1 MNNLQTFFES
11 PMAATF
17 GQTMLH
23 SLWQGVLIVS
33 AYLIINRFLK
43 KAENKVWL
51 GLSAFAM
58 QFFTSAFTFW
68 SLRPSS
74 FSSVATSSSE
84 YQLALSLTQFVSQS
98 QTESI
103 IQMIQSNAHW
113 LFAGWIIG
121 FSFLM
126 LRQIGGMAYIQFL
139 KNTGLSKLPEKAEQA
154 FDAVLKKI
162 DVKIPSFD
170 AYQSNKV
177 DTAMVLGYLKPVI
190 LIPATLVSGLS
201 SNQLELIIAHE
212 IAHIRRN
219 DFLINLMQTLL
230 ENLFFYH
237 PVYWLV
243 SHQIRDNREHACDDW
258 AAEVT
263 GNRILLA
270 KTLAQIQLA
279 IHQPKLA
286 MAFGKKR
293 MPMLNRIQRLLGVSP
308 EGQKVKI
315 TALLLMLSAIC
326 TFGFV
331 QSSQEDLAEKEK
343 AKSELIETTEQ
354 NEIEI
359 SEIQEVTPITKVSN
373 KVDSNIVRNE
383 HILYDMGDENIRIKT
398 DAYDVKI
405 NPNGFTINGRPQ
417 ELSAAEKAD
426 LRNHFKEI
434 SKAGENVN
442 AISKEINVEVK
453 KIEAI
458 RSNVMVDV
466 DVNPQNDPKFK
477 KSMEEIQEQG
487 KIIAKYAQEFQTD
500 VAKLDPKSAN
510 YEKDMDKLEKAF
522 EAKIKVH
529 EEKMSHFEV
538 DMSDFEAKMKDIEV
552 KIERDLEIPMQK
564 IEKVMKS
571 KEEFIEIAAEKV
583 EFHHDAILK
592 MLPKEV
598 QDNLGASAHMG
609 SVTPPRPPM
618 PVVPNRNEKPAKPM
632 KPEKPAKPEKVKE
645 KNKENLKVIP
655 PTPPKN

>member
-1 MNNLQTFFES
+1 MNSLQKFFES

-51 GLSAFAM
+51 GLSAFTL
-58 QFFTSAFTFW
+58 QFLASAFTFW
-68 SLRPSS
+68 SLGPTSISTLTETTAKSPLTIS
-74 FSSVATSSSE
+74 F
-84 YQLALSLTQFVSQS
+84 TQMISQS
-98 QTESI
+98 QPESI

-126 LRQIGGMAYIQFL
+126 LRQIGGLAYIQFL
-139 KNTGLSKLPEKAEQA
+139 KTSGLSKLPEKAEQA
-154 FDAVLKKI
+154 FTSVLNKI

-170 AYQSNKV
+170 AFQSNKV
-177 DTAMVLGYLKPVI
+177 DTAMVLGFLKPVI
-190 LIPATLVSGLS
+190 LIPPTLISGLS
-201 SNQLELIIAHE
+201 GNQLELIIAHE

-219 DFLINLMQTLL
+219 DFIINLMQTLL

-258 AAEVT
+258 AADIT
-263 GNRILLA
+263 GNRVLLA

-279 IHQPKLA
+279 VHQPKLA

-308 EGQKVKI
+308 EGQKVKV
-315 TALLLMLSAIC
+315 TALLLMLVAVC

-331 QSSQEDLAEKEK
+331 QTQEELKETQQPILGITQNK
-343 AKSELIETTEQ
+343 DIEVSEVQTVAQLNDVYAVTDTSIEE
-354 NEIEI
+354 
-359 SEIQEVTPITKVSN
+359 
-373 KVDSNIVRNE
+373 NE
-383 HILYDMGDENIRIKT
+383 HILYDMGDKKIHIKT
-398 DAYDVKI
+398 DKYDVKV
-405 NPNGFTINGRPQ
+405 NPEGITINGKPQ
-417 ELSAAEKAD
+417 NLSTSEKAA
-426 LRNHFKEI
+426 LVKHFQEI
-434 SKAGENVN
+434 SNAGAKVN
-442 AISKEINVEVK
+442 TISQDINVEVQ

-458 RSNVMVDV
+458 TQKVMVETNI
-466 DVNPQNDPKFK
+466 NPQNDPKFK
-477 KSMEEIQEQG
+477 KAMEEVQEQG
-487 KIIAKYAQEFQTD
+487 KIISKYAQEFQAE

-510 YEKDMDKLEKAF
+510 YEKEMDKIEKAF

-529 EEKMSHFEV
+529 EEKMSLFEV
-538 DMSDFEAKMKDIEV
+538 DMSDFEAKMKDMEIR
-552 KIERDLEIPMQK
+552 IERELEIPMQK
-564 IEKVMKS
+564 IELAMNG
-571 KEEFIEIAAEKV
+571 KEKLIENEAEKM
-583 EFHHDAILK
+583 EQHHDAIIK

-598 QDNLGASAHMG
+598 QDNLGVDAHMG
-609 SVTPPRPPM
+609 SVTPPRPPI
-618 PVVPNRNEKPAKPM
+618 PVIPNRTVNPVKPM
-632 KPEKPAKPEKVKE
+632 KPEKPVKPSKPMKPEKVKE
-645 KNKENLKVIP
+645 KIK
-655 PTPPKN
+655 